1 MFHRGGGG
9 KVWGVEQE
17 LLTIQDHLAQIVETV
32 QNYAEPGGRILLAAQ
47 VYEEM
52 RRATALLG
60 QYGIRGEAAT
70 ELIKLTGSAR
80 DAASAIQS
88 RYGVD
93 ISPSALNRL
102 AKR

>member
-1 MFHRGGGG
+1 MDT
-9 KVWGVEQE
+9 Q
-17 LLTIQDHLAQIVETV
+17 LTEIRDILGQIVEIV
-32 QNYAEPGGRILLAAQ
+32 EKYPEPGGRILLAAQ

-52 RRATALLG
+52 RQVTALLG
-60 QYGIRGEAAT
+60 QYGIRGEAAS

-80 DAASAIQS
+80 DAAAAIQS